1 VQPRIAIITT
11 VEPAHLEFFPSVEA
25 IADAKAEIFEGMD
38 KDGIAI
44 LNRDNP
50 HFDRLAA
57 AARRQGLGRIVGFG
71 EHADAE
77 ARLLDYV
84 PDARGSRVSATIL
97 GERVDYHLA
106 AAGRH
111 WAINSLAALTAAKL
125 AGARLVVAAAA
136 LANLAPLKGRGQRLH
151 IHMSGGAF
159 ELIDES
165 YNASP
170 AAVRAAFAVLGQV
183 QPGAGGRRIAVL
195 GDMRELGPNA
205 AQMHA
210 ALAAD
215 LQAAGIDLAFTAGP
229 LMAALNKALPAKRRG
244 AHAADSNALVP
255 AIVAA
260 VRPGD
265 VVLVKGSLGS
275 RMGPIVDALKAL
287 GGGGTLPR
295 AANCHH

>member
-1 VQPRIAIITT
+1 
-11 VEPAHLEFFPSVEA
+11 
-25 IADAKAEIFEGMD
+25 
-38 KDGIAI
+38 
-44 LNRDNP
+44 
-50 HFDRLAA
+50 
-57 AARRQGLGRIVGFG
+57 
-71 EHADAE
+71 
-77 ARLLDYV
+77 
-84 PDARGSRVSATIL
+84 
-97 GERVDYHLA
+97 
-106 AAGRH
+106 
-111 WAINSLAALTAAKL
+111 
-125 AGARLVVAAAA
+125 
-136 LANLAPLKGRGQRLH
+136 
-151 IHMSGGAF
+151 
-159 ELIDES
+159 
-165 YNASP
+165 
-170 AAVRAAFAVLGQV
+170 
-183 QPGAGGRRIAVL
+183 
-195 GDMRELGPNA
+195 
-205 AQMHA
+205 MHA